1 MYQSNEMISVKKLL
15 DKLIK
20 PKHPNIIRFD
30 VRAYDTD
37 RMGSIPHV
45 YVYLK
50 DHDDEDE
57 LNIDW
62 EIKDVL
68 RYLSIKNH
76 MIRFTLG
83 DDDSASCNQGV
94 LGPLPFR

>member
-1 MYQSNEMISVKKLL
+1 MHQSDKMLAVKKLL

-37 RMGSIPHV
+37 RMGSIPHI

-76 MIRFTLG
+76 MVRFTLG
-83 DDDSASCNQGV
+83 DDNDDTHSRYVG
-94 LGPLPFR
+94 RDW

>member
-1 MYQSNEMISVKKLL
+1 MYQSEEMLAVKKLL

-37 RMGSIPHV
+37 RMGSIPHI

-76 MIRFTLG
+76 MVRFTLG
-83 DDDSASCNQGV
+83 DDNDDTHSRYVGRDWQ
-94 LGPLPFR
+94 

>member
-37 RMGSIPHV
+37 RLGAIPHV
-45 YVYLK
+45 YVHIK
-50 DHDDEDE
+50 ETDDDDEN
-57 LNIDW
+57 NIDW
-62 EIKDVL
+62 EIKDIL
-68 RYLSIKNH
+68 RYLSNKNH
-76 MIRFTLG
+76 MISFVLG
-83 DDDSASCNQGV
+83 DD
-94 LGPLPFR
+94 

>member
-1 MYQSNEMISVKKLL
+1 MYQTDEMLAIKKLL
-15 DKLIK
+15 DRLIK

-37 RMGSIPHV
+37 RMGVIPQV

-50 DHDDEDE
+50 ETDDDDEN
-57 LNIDW
+57 NIDW

-76 MIRFTLG
+76 MISFVLG
-83 DDDSASCNQGV
+83 DD
-94 LGPLPFR
+94 

>member
-1 MYQSNEMISVKKLL
+1 MYQSEKMLSVKKLL

-37 RMGSIPHV
+37 KMGSIPHI

-76 MIRFTLG
+76 MVRFTLG
-83 DDDSASCNQGV
+83 DDNDDTHSRYVGRDWQ
-94 LGPLPFR
+94 

>member
-1 MYQSNEMISVKKLL
+1 MFQSPELAAVKKLL
-15 DKLIK
+15 DKLILS
-20 PKHPNIIRFD
+20 KHPNINKID

-37 RMGSIPHV
+37 KLEMIPHI

-50 DHDDEDE
+50 EHNDDDE

-68 RYLSIKNH
+68 RYLGIKTH
-76 MIRFTLG
+76 MIRFTIS
-83 DDDSASCNQGV
+83 DND
-94 LGPLPFR
+94 

>member
-1 MYQSNEMISVKKLL
+1 MYQSEEMLAVKKLL

-37 RMGSIPHV
+37 KMGSIPHI

-76 MIRFTLG
+76 MVRFTLG
-83 DDDSASCNQGV
+83 DDNDGTHSRYVGRDWQ
-94 LGPLPFR
+94 

>member
-1 MYQSNEMISVKKLL
+1 MYQSGEMLAVKKLL

-37 RMGSIPHV
+37 KLGSIPQV

-50 DHDDEDE
+50 GHDDDDE

-62 EIKDVL
+62 EIKEVL
-68 RYLSIKNH
+68 RYLSIKTH
-76 MIRFTLG
+76 MIRFIVG
-83 DDDSASCNQGV
+83 DDESAS
-94 LGPLPFR
+94 L

>member
-1 MYQSNEMISVKKLL
+1 MYQSDKMLAVKKLL

-37 RMGSIPHV
+37 KIGSIPQV

-50 DHDDEDE
+50 EHDDDDE

-68 RYLSIKNH
+68 RYLSIKTH
-76 MIRFTLG
+76 MIRFIIG
-83 DDDSASCNQGV
+83 DDDLAS
-94 LGPLPFR
+94 L

>member
-1 MYQSNEMISVKKLL
+1 MYQSEEMLAVKKLL

-37 RMGSIPHV
+37 RMGSIPHI

-57 LNIDW
+57 INIDW

-76 MIRFTLG
+76 MVRFTLG
-83 DDDSASCNQGV
+83 DDNDDTHSRYVGKDW
-94 LGPLPFR
+94 

>member
-1 MYQSNEMISVKKLL
+1 MYQTDKMLAVKKLL

-37 RMGSIPHV
+37 KIGSIPQV

-50 DHDDEDE
+50 EHDDDDE

-68 RYLSIKNH
+68 RYLSIKTH
-76 MIRFTLG
+76 MIRFIIG
-83 DDDSASCNQGV
+83 DDDLAS
-94 LGPLPFR
+94 L

>member
-1 MYQSNEMISVKKLL
+1 MYQSGEMLSVKKLL

-37 RMGSIPHV
+37 KLGSIPQV

-50 DHDDEDE
+50 GHDDDDE

-62 EIKDVL
+62 EIKEVL
-68 RYLSIKNH
+68 RYLSIKTH
-76 MIRFTLG
+76 MIRFIVG
-83 DDDSASCNQGV
+83 DDESAS
-94 LGPLPFR
+94 L

>member
-1 MYQSNEMISVKKLL
+1 MYQSGEMLAVKKLL

-37 RMGSIPHV
+37 KLGSIPQV

-50 DHDDEDE
+50 GHDDDDE
-57 LNIDW
+57 LNVDW
-62 EIKDVL
+62 EIKEVL
-68 RYLSIKNH
+68 RYLSIKTH
-76 MIRFTLG
+76 MIRFIVG
-83 DDDSASCNQGV
+83 DDESAS
-94 LGPLPFR
+94 L

>member
-1 MYQSNEMISVKKLL
+1 MYQSDKMLAVKKLL

-37 RMGSIPHV
+37 KIGSIPQV

-50 DHDDEDE
+50 EHDDDDE

-68 RYLSIKNH
+68 RYLSIKTH
-76 MIRFTLG
+76 MIRFIIG
-83 DDDSASCNQGV
+83 NDDLTS
-94 LGPLPFR
+94 L

>member
-1 MYQSNEMISVKKLL
+1 MYQSDEMLSVKKLL

-37 RMGSIPHV
+37 RMGSIPHI

-83 DDDSASCNQGV
+83 DDNDDTHSRYVGKDW
-94 LGPLPFR
+94 

>member
-1 MYQSNEMISVKKLL
+1 MYQSDEMLSVKKLL

-37 RMGSIPHV
+37 RMGSIPHI

-76 MIRFTLG
+76 MVRFTLG
-83 DDDSASCNQGV
+83 DDNDDTHSRYVG
-94 LGPLPFR
+94 RDWE

>member
-1 MYQSNEMISVKKLL
+1 MYQSDEMLAVKKLL

-37 RMGSIPHV
+37 KMGSIPHI

-68 RYLSIKNH
+68 RYLTIKNH
-76 MIRFTLG
+76 MVRFTLG
-83 DDDSASCNQGV
+83 DDNDDTHSRYVGRDWQ
-94 LGPLPFR
+94 

>member
-1 MYQSNEMISVKKLL
+1 MYQSEEMLAVKKLL

-37 RMGSIPHV
+37 RMGSIPHI

-76 MIRFTLG
+76 MVRFTLG
-83 DDDSASCNQGV
+83 DDNDDTHSRYVG
-94 LGPLPFR
+94 RDWE

>member
-1 MYQSNEMISVKKLL
+1 MYQSDKMLAVKKLL

-37 RMGSIPHV
+37 KMGSIPHI
-45 YVYLK
+45 YAYLK
-50 DHDDEDE
+50 EHDDDDE

-62 EIKDVL
+62 EIKEVL
-68 RYLSIKNH
+68 RYLSIKTH
-76 MIRFTLG
+76 MIRFIVG
-83 DDDSASCNQGV
+83 DDSAS
-94 LGPLPFR
+94 L

>member
-37 RMGSIPHV
+37 KMGAIPQV
-45 YVYLK
+45 YVYVK
-50 DHDDEDE
+50 ETDDDDE

-62 EIKDVL
+62 EIKDTL
-68 RYLSIKNH
+68 RYLGIKSH
-76 MIRFTLG
+76 MIRFVIG
-83 DDDSASCNQGV
+83 DD
-94 LGPLPFR
+94 

>member
-1 MYQSNEMISVKKLL
+1 MYQSDKMLAVKKLL
-15 DKLIK
+15 DRLIK

-37 RMGSIPHV
+37 KIGSIPQV

-50 DHDDEDE
+50 EHDDDDE

-68 RYLSIKNH
+68 RYLSIKTH
-76 MIRFTLG
+76 MIRFIIG
-83 DDDSASCNQGV
+83 DDDLAS
-94 LGPLPFR
+94 L

>member
-1 MYQSNEMISVKKLL
+1 MYQLNEMISVKKLL

-37 RMGSIPHV
+37 KMGSIPQI
-45 YVYLK
+45 YAYLK
-50 DHDDEDE
+50 EHDDDDE

-62 EIKDVL
+62 EIKEVL
-68 RYLSIKNH
+68 RYLSIKTH
-76 MIRFTLG
+76 MISFIVG
-83 DDDSASCNQGV
+83 DDDSAS
-94 LGPLPFR
+94 L

>member
-1 MYQSNEMISVKKLL
+1 MYQSDEMLSVKKLL

-37 RMGSIPHV
+37 RMGSIPHI

-76 MIRFTLG
+76 MVRFTLG
-83 DDDSASCNQGV
+83 DDNDDTHSRYVGRDWQ
-94 LGPLPFR
+94 

>member
-1 MYQSNEMISVKKLL
+1 MYQTNEMLAIKKLL

-37 RMGSIPHV
+37 KMGAIPQV
-45 YVYLK
+45 YVYIK
-50 DHDDEDE
+50 ETDDDDE

-83 DDDSASCNQGV
+83 DDDSAS
-94 LGPLPFR
+94 L

>member
-1 MYQSNEMISVKKLL
+1 MYQSNEMTSVKKLL

-62 EIKDVL
+62 EIKDV
-68 RYLSIKNH
+68 SIKNH

-83 DDDSASCNQGV
+83 DDDSAS
-94 LGPLPFR
+94 L

>member
-1 MYQSNEMISVKKLL
+1 MYQSDKMLAVKKLL

-37 RMGSIPHV
+37 KMGSIPHI
-45 YVYLK
+45 YVYLN

-76 MIRFTLG
+76 MVRFTLG
-83 DDDSASCNQGV
+83 DDNDDTHSRYVG
-94 LGPLPFR
+94 RDW

>member
-1 MYQSNEMISVKKLL
+1 MYQSDEMLAVKKLL

-20 PKHPNIIRFD
+20 PKHPNIIRID

-37 RMGSIPHV
+37 RMGSIPHI

-76 MIRFTLG
+76 MVRFTLG
-83 DDDSASCNQGV
+83 DDNDDTHSRYVG
-94 LGPLPFR
+94 RDW

>member
-1 MYQSNEMISVKKLL
+1 MYQSSEMISVKKLL

-37 RMGSIPHV
+37 RMCAIPHV

-68 RYLSIKNH
+68 RYLSIKSH
-76 MIRFTLG
+76 MISFILG
-83 DDDSASCNQGV
+83 DDDSAS
-94 LGPLPFR
+94 L